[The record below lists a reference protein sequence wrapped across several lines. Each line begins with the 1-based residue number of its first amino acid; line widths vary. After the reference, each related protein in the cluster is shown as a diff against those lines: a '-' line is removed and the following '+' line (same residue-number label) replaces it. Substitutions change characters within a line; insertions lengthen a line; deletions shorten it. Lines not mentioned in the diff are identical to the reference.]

1 MYTSP
6 TQQVTDVAGDYFSV
20 TLSQQFVYTSDN
32 LLVLSDHEKQGT
44 TTTTTAS
51 LSWLTGSTGT
61 YTVVYG
67 PTGFNP
73 ATSGTTV
80 SDLTAPLLNLTGL
93 TPGTTYQFYV
103 TLNCAAD
110 ANSGTAG
117 PATFTTR
124 ILNGEPCGTD
134 YLRGRD
140 ASAALS
146 MTLIIQ
152 N

>member
-1 MYTSP
+1 M
-6 TQQVTDVAGDYFSV
+6 
-20 TLSQQFVYTSDN
+20 
-32 LLVLSDHEKQGT
+32 
-44 TTTTTAS
+44 
-51 LSWLTGSTGT
+51 
-61 YTVVYG
+61 YG

-80 SDLTAPLLNLTGL
+80 SSLTAPPLNLTDL

-103 TLNCAAD
+103 TLNCAAG

-117 PATFTTR
+117 PATFTTQ
-124 ILNGEPCGTD
+124 ILNDEPCGVD
-134 YLRGRD
+134 YLRGRN

>member
-1 MYTSP
+1 M
-6 TQQVTDVAGDYFSV
+6 
-20 TLSQQFVYTSDN
+20 TLSQPFVYTSGN

-44 TTTTTAS
+44 TTTAS
-51 LSWLTGSTGT
+51 LSWPTGSSGT

-80 SDLTAPLLNLTGL
+80 SGLTAPPLNLTGL

-103 TLNCAAD
+103 TLNRAAGT
-110 ANSGTAG
+110 NSGTAG
-117 PATFTTR
+117 PATFTTQ
-124 ILNGEPCGTD
+124 ILNDEPCGAD
-134 YLRGRD
+134 CLRGRD
-140 ASAALS
+140 TSTTLS